1 MALSRMVSLT
11 LAAAAL
17 GLAAALADVA
27 AQSVYRCDDGKG
39 GVLYADTPCKGGATV
54 DLAPGKADPA
64 AIERLRREQRAFD
77 ERQAARELRAQQ
89 EAQAQRE
96 YRLAQREWQLDASA
110 ALLAERLA
118 AERNY
123 YWGGYWPW
131 YPAPPVAKL
140 PPGPPRPE
148 ALPPAPYVPAAPGRF
163 GLPSPPPGKP
173 ASPLPVPPRPAA
185 PPAPPSKG

>member
-1 MALSRMVSLT
+1 MSRASIR
-11 LAAAAL
+11 AAGRIAAAL
-17 GLAAALADVA
+17 LAVTIASHAAAQA
-27 AQSVYRCDDGKG
+27 VYRCDDGKG

-131 YPAPPVAKL
+131 YPAPPVAKP

-173 ASPLPVPPRPAA
+173 ASPLPAPPRPAA